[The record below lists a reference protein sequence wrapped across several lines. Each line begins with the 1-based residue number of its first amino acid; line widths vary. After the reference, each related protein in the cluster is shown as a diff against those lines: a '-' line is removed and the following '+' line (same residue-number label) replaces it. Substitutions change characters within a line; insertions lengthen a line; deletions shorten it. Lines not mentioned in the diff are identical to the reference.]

1 MVRCGRRQI
10 RKPQRETTVKYGAKW
25 IGKRVADCSGL
36 GYWAF
41 NELGGYIYHG
51 SNTIWNQYVTN
62 KCELKNGKR
71 TDGMEIK
78 PCSPVFLKKVENGQV
93 NRHHIGY
100 YVGIVNGVPTCIEA
114 AGTISGVITSP
125 LSKWHEVAEFKNVSY
140 GGEVPVAYT
149 TMRKGD
155 RGDDVK
161 KLQEN
166 LNTLTY
172 DCGKV
177 DGIFGDKTEAAVK
190 RFQSDNGLTVDG
202 VAGEQTQRAIEK
214 ALAGKD
220 TDNSQDDDQDEP
232 VQNIISVDDLVA
244 IKTHLSAAM
253 SIVDRALEG
262 ASV

>member
-1 MVRCGRRQI
+1 M
-10 RKPQRETTVKYGAKW
+10 
-25 IGKRVADCSGL
+25 
-36 GYWAF
+36 
-41 NELGGYIYHG
+41 
-51 SNTIWNQYVTN
+51 
-62 KCELKNGKR
+62 
-71 TDGMEIK
+71 
-78 PCSPVFLKKVENGQV
+78 
-93 NRHHIGY
+93 
-100 YVGIVNGVPTCIEA
+100 
-114 AGTISGVITSP
+114 
-125 LSKWHEVAEFKNVSY
+125 
-140 GGEVPVAYT
+140 AYT